1 YPAEFVCPLPPPPPP
16 PIIVTLI
23 FFVPG
28 VGVYV
33 PDVVIH
39 FSATFRPTYPL
50 ASPKP
55 TFKKMQRLRLT
66 GIIPDFYS
74 RR

>member
-1 YPAEFVCPLPPPPPP
+1 PPPPPEAM
-16 PIIVTLI
+16 TLI

-28 VGVYV
+28 VGIYFPELLKIFV
-33 PDVVIH
+33 
-39 FSATFRPTYPL
+39 FNKRPENL

-66 GIIPDFYS
+66 GIISGFYS
-74 RR
+74 GG